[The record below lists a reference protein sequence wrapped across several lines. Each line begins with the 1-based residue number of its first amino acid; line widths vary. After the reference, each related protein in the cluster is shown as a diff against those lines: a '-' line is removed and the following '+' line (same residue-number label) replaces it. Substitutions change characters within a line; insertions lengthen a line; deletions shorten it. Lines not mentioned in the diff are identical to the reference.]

1 MSNYKLT
8 ELFPHIDDE
17 IIEYVYAQAGGDLE
31 KSINLLLQMVKDS
44 RTNINKDEEDLT
56 KINAEIQRL
65 EGSNC
70 FSYSYSTLRINK
82 NERKRK

>member
-17 IIEYVYAQAGGDLE
+17 IIGYVYAQAGGDLE

-44 RTNINKDEEDLT
+44 RTNINKDEARTVTRILIQLYVSIRT
-56 KINAEIQRL
+56 KI
-65 EGSNC
+65 
-70 FSYSYSTLRINK
+70 K
-82 NERKRK
+82 